1 MNEEVLRSLLS
12 DFDLTV
18 DKLLKGEILLELKW
32 IVELHDY
39 RNAIED
45 VIYGREGE
53 WLIED

>member
-1 MNEEVLRSLLS
+1 MLQSLLS

-53 WLIED
+53 WLIEE